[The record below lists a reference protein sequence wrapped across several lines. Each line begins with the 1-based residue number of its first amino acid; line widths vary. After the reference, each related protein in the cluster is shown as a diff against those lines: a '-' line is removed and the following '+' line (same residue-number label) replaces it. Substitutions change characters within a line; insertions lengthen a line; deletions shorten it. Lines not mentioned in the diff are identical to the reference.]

1 MGLSDG
7 TNLVVGATIGRPHA
21 ERIAL
26 QTGGE
31 TPPLRRL
38 DFAGSGGIW
47 NAPYGKKAL
56 SRLLLWEKGDRGAVD
71 EESAGA
77 KLLFPFRYQISHPLF
92 L

>member
-1 MGLSDG
+1 MA

-21 ERIAL
+21 GRIAL

-47 NAPYGKKAL
+47 KKAL

>member
-1 MGLSDG
+1 MA

-38 DFAGSGGIW
+38 DFAGSGGIR

-56 SRLLLWEKGDRGAVD
+56 SRHLLWEKGDRGAVD